1 MSPTLASRCWLLL
14 HAKEQWLAAEQ
25 KEIDAMTAHDVWD
38 EVPSSE
44 PEQKGSPVIT
54 SRWVYRLKR
63 KVDHTVEQFKARL
76 TARGFLQVFGVDYDE
91 VFAAVVLLKS
101 FRLFIA
107 LSVLFGW
114 RVTQLDIGN
123 AFLNGNLDKPVYMKH
138 PDGFPGTPG
147 TVLRLKK
154 SIYGLKNAPRIW
166 WNRLFSVLSSLGFRK
181 NRADP
186 CVLQHATWAFI
197 ICHHTDDLALST
209 NDEVARKKVVDTLSA
224 EFKVKDM
231 GDLNR
236 YVGIEREDI
245 SDDSV
250 RGVRLHQRSY
260 VESILDRF
268 GMSSANPAPTPGI
281 GGQHLTKQQSPQT
294 DDEKAA
300 SAKLPYKQ
308 AIGSL
313 WYAANGTRIDITAQT
328 SATAAFSSC
337 PGNEHWIAVKRILR
351 YLVGSA
357 GLGLCYT
364 AAKDVFATI
373 IAIIA
378 YSDSSWADCKETRRS
393 RSGYVV
399 TVAGGP
405 VMWSS
410 KMQKA
415 LALSSCEAELY
426 ALCECIKE
434 VLFLVNWLSDFG
446 YAYETPVIYVE
457 LLLPWLPILSTTQ
470 EPNTSSFATS
480 LFGTRSRMAKSR

>member
-1 MSPTLASRCWLLL
+1 MPYNRAHDKPDTEWSETESEQEEKALTSCSRPFPKRKPPSPDPDVPNTRRQMLASP
-14 HAKEQWLAAEQ
+14 AKEQWLAAEQ
-25 KEIDAMTAHDVWD
+25 KEIDAMAAHDVWD

-197 ICHHTDDLALST
+197 ICHHTVDLALST
-209 NDEVARKKVVDTLSA
+209 NDE
-224 EFKVKDM
+224 
-231 GDLNR
+231 
-236 YVGIEREDI
+236 
-245 SDDSV
+245 
-250 RGVRLHQRSY
+250 RGQE
-260 VESILDRF
+260 ESCGHSICRV
-268 GMSSANPAPTPGI
+268 
-281 GGQHLTKQQSPQT
+281 QS
-294 DDEKAA
+294 
-300 SAKLPYKQ
+300 
-308 AIGSL
+308 
-313 WYAANGTRIDITAQT
+313 
-328 SATAAFSSC
+328 
-337 PGNEHWIAVKRILR
+337 
-351 YLVGSA
+351 
-357 GLGLCYT
+357 
-364 AAKDVFATI
+364 
-373 IAIIA
+373 
-378 YSDSSWADCKETRRS
+378 
-393 RSGYVV
+393 
-399 TVAGGP
+399 
-405 VMWSS
+405 
-410 KMQKA
+410 
-415 LALSSCEAELY
+415 
-426 ALCECIKE
+426 
-434 VLFLVNWLSDFG
+434 
-446 YAYETPVIYVE
+446 
-457 LLLPWLPILSTTQ
+457 
-470 EPNTSSFATS
+470 
-480 LFGTRSRMAKSR
+480 